1 MEVRVRDSES
11 KSECVFPLRPVDA
24 ALQLQIHLVCF
35 HTFRKSNPS
44 RFFNPVAKT
53 KNRTNTN
60 QIQESVH
67 TLHILSTSSPTRLPL
82 LLHPALSSHQPN
94 PQNGPVRFH
103 LPPSQ
108 TATLTPASISTL
120 YPFPPVAP
128 VPVDD
133 DDNTARNPTRGW
145 RLSTV
150 AYRNCAGL
158 PTPAVQK

>member
-1 MEVRVRDSES
+1 M
-11 KSECVFPLRPVDA
+11 CVFALRPVDA
-24 ALQLQIHLVCF
+24 VLQLQIHPRYVRPPF
-35 HTFRKSNPS
+35 VNP
-44 RFFNPVAKT
+44 
-53 KNRTNTN
+53 
-60 QIQESVH
+60 IQAGSS
-67 TLHILSTSSPTRLPL
+67 ILSPRQRQIKQTPDPRERSHGAHPFDLSPASPPTPIFPSPFQPTLP
-82 LLHPALSSHQPN
+82 SHQPD

-108 TATLTPASISTL
+108 TATLTPASTSTL
-120 YPFPPVAP
+120 YPFPPVVP

-133 DDNTARNPTRGW
+133 DDDTARNPTRGC